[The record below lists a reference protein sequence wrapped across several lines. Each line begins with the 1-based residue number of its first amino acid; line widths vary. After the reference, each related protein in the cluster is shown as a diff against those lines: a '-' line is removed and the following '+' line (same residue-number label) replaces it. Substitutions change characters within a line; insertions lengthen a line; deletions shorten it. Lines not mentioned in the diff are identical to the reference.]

1 MNVALLQTLLEI
13 ATRAYAA
20 IQRIRADDPAAY
32 AAVSQH
38 VTDALEAAKAEALR
52 PDDTAG

>member
-1 MNVALLQTLLEI
+1 MNVALLEMLIEI
-13 ATRAYAA
+13 ATKAYAA

-38 VTDALEAAKAEALR
+38 VKDSLAAAKAAASQ
-52 PDDTAG
+52 P

>member
-1 MNVALLQTLLEI
+1 MNAVLLLQELIEI
-13 ATRAYAA
+13 GTKAYAA

-38 VTDALEAAKAEALR
+38 VTDALEAAKAEALK
-52 PDDTAG
+52 PDGG